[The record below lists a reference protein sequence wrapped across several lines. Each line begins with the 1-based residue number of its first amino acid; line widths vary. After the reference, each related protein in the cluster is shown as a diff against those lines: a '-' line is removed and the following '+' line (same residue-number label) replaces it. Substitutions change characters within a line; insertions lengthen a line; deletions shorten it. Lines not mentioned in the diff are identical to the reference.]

1 MIKRIVAIVRYEKP
15 LESLRKAVDLSQG
28 LDQMPKKARVFIK
41 PNFVIWRGISPTLL
55 PKWGVLTTSRVVED
69 IICILKERGIGEIMI
84 GEGPVIYDPKNKEL
98 ASHAFESVG
107 YNVLEK
113 RYGVKCINILDRP
126 FEKVELA
133 PGLMLNL
140 NTDIL
145 HSDFVVNIPVL
156 KTHLQTVVSLGI
168 KNFKGIIDVD
178 SRRKCHSVDPEK
190 DLNYIVARIP
200 DKLPNI
206 FTILDGIY
214 TNEGGP
220 FFNGRIRR
228 SNILIASADFL
239 SADMVGAKLLGY
251 ESKQVPHLVHAA
263 RNHKRPT
270 DLSDVKVVGEK
281 LEDVTSYHEHSIPY
295 NEDGT
300 LPRQME
306 KKGIRGLSYPKYDL
320 TLCTACAGL
329 YPVIS
334 FAIEQAW
341 RGEPWE
347 EIEILTGKIM
357 RPTPGKKKTILLGKC
372 IYQINKENP
381 AIQEMIAVKG
391 CPPTMTDLIE
401 AFHRAGIMVDPA
413 ILEDKLVFPEIFMR
427 KYKGEAGFEDSFF
440 RVD

>member
-1 MIKRIVAIVRYEKP
+1 MVKPTVAIVRYEKP
-15 LESLRKAVDLSQG
+15 LESLRKAIDLSRG
-28 LDQMPKKARVFIK
+28 LDQMPNKARVFIK
-41 PNFVIWRGISPTLL
+41 PNFTIWRGIDPTLL

-69 IICILKERGIGEIMI
+69 IILILKERGADEIII
-84 GEGPVIYDPKNKEL
+84 GEGPIIYDPKNKEL
-98 ASHAFESVG
+98 AYHCFKSVG
-107 YNVLEK
+107 YDVLEK

-126 FEKVELA
+126 FEKVELDA
-133 PGLMLNL
+133 GLVLNF

-145 HSDFVVNIPVL
+145 HSNFVVNIPVL

-178 SRRKCHSVDPEK
+178 SRKKCHSVDPEK
-190 DLNYIVARIP
+190 DLNYNVAKIP
-200 DKLPNI
+200 NKLPSI

-239 SADMVGAKLLGY
+239 SADMVGAKVLGY
-251 ESKQVPHLVHAA
+251 EPKQVPHLVHAA
-263 RNHKRPT
+263 KDQRRPT
-270 DLSDVKVVGEK
+270 DLSDIKVVGEK
-281 LEDVTSYHEHSIPY
+281 IEAVASFHEHSIPY

-300 LPRQME
+300 LPMVME
-306 KKGIRGLSYPKYDL
+306 KKGIKGLSYRKYDL

-341 RGEPWE
+341 QGNPWE
-347 EIEILTGKIM
+347 DIEILTGKIM
-357 RPTPGKKKTILLGKC
+357 RPTAGKKKTILLGKC
-372 IYQINKENP
+372 IYQLNKENP
-381 AIQEMIAVKG
+381 DIQEMIAVKG
-391 CPPTMTDLIE
+391 CPPSLKDVTE
-401 AFHRAGIMVDPA
+401 AFHKAGIMLDPA
-413 ILEDKLVFPEIFMR
+413 ILEDKHKFPEIFMR
-427 KYKGEAGFEDSFF
+427 KFKEESGFEDSFF